1 MNSDS
6 SRVLNSASFAK
17 FLDRNSRKIFIAA
30 IVVTLLLALPPT
42 IMDTPDQASQ
52 DPAGA
57 VFDVQKR
64 IDQVFESPIHGIRVI
79 AEARDSDILTA
90 AALSELLDN
99 QQKLLEADINGEL
112 AVDDLESRSYLYE
125 FYDIES
131 NRQVVGVTSIA
142 DAADDVLQQHPLLNT
157 SLAEATDEQVKF
169 AIHILMS
176 NPETA
181 GLRDVISINATSE
194 QRTVLGQEIGW
205 WESPALLFNVIADNE
220 KLGGGSL
227 AINVG
232 GDENAL
238 KKEEFNRKL
247 QEILRGDEI
256 NYQLWGIAIDVNL
269 ESADEGAQAGMFIT
283 LTAIIAVAIV
293 GLTLR
298 SYWAVAF
305 TGIGLAALIIWLKGI
320 SLLVGIKGG
329 LINDMIVPI
338 AMISFGVD
346 FAVHA
351 IRRYQEER
359 VTTDSSKVALVAGMT
374 GVMAALLLA
383 FISDSVAFLSNTS
396 AGIEAVIHFGLAA
409 SIAVGSA
416 FIVLGLIVPLAVA
429 RADER
434 AIELD
439 ISPGKNRVL
448 KSVGAFGMASGAGV
462 AIIIMIT
469 FSVPIGLAVLLL
481 VTLNQVIL
489 PFYFGLW
496 RARRRGEQAD
506 TRPANQPTRESSGF
520 TEQLVGKVV
529 AFKYVVLV
537 STVILTALAVW
548 GALKLESTFDV
559 KDFFDSSSDFVVSLD
574 QIDVHVG
581 DRGGEPAVVLVV
593 GNLAEPTAIDSL
605 VETFA
610 SFQANESLARGA
622 DGEIQLFT
630 PHILGI
636 IQGNTG
642 SVLARERI
650 RQLTGIEVT
659 DTDGNGIPDTRDG
672 IRAVLDL
679 ALTDGVY
686 NSNDKLIFS
695 ADRVGTAYRRID
707 GIDHAV
713 ITVALP
719 GTREQSK
726 VGTAFD
732 RLTEDLRPIEDAPF
746 ITSVGLTGSPF
757 TRNEG
762 LNATTSS
769 LQKSIPIA
777 AVAALV
783 VLFIAM
789 RSIRYAVVT
798 VIPIGLVVTWLY
810 AIMYMFG
817 FGLNFVTATIG
828 AVSIGV
834 GIDYSIHMTERFREE
849 LRRSRSSA
857 EAARRAARGTGVALA
872 ASAASSIGGFVV
884 MGFAPMPLFS
894 SYGILTAI
902 MIAFA
907 LAASL
912 LVLPALLTLV
922 SADSGRTINDA

>member
-1 MNSDS
+1 
-6 SRVLNSASFAK
+6 
-17 FLDRNSRKIFIAA
+17 
-30 IVVTLLLALPPT
+30 
-42 IMDTPDQASQ
+42 ASQ

-351 IRRYQEER
+351 
-359 VTTDSSKVALVAGMT
+359 
-374 GVMAALLLA
+374 
-383 FISDSVAFLSNTS
+383 
-396 AGIEAVIHFGLAA
+396 
-409 SIAVGSA
+409 
-416 FIVLGLIVPLAVA
+416 
-429 RADER
+429 
-434 AIELD
+434 
-439 ISPGKNRVL
+439 
-448 KSVGAFGMASGAGV
+448 
-462 AIIIMIT
+462 
-469 FSVPIGLAVLLL
+469 
-481 VTLNQVIL
+481 
-489 PFYFGLW
+489 
-496 RARRRGEQAD
+496 
-506 TRPANQPTRESSGF
+506 
-520 TEQLVGKVV
+520 
-529 AFKYVVLV
+529 
-537 STVILTALAVW
+537 
-548 GALKLESTFDV
+548 
-559 KDFFDSSSDFVVSLD
+559 
-574 QIDVHVG
+574 
-581 DRGGEPAVVLVV
+581 
-593 GNLAEPTAIDSL
+593 
-605 VETFA
+605 
-610 SFQANESLARGA
+610 
-622 DGEIQLFT
+622 
-630 PHILGI
+630 
-636 IQGNTG
+636 
-642 SVLARERI
+642 
-650 RQLTGIEVT
+650 
-659 DTDGNGIPDTRDG
+659 
-672 IRAVLDL
+672 
-679 ALTDGVY
+679 
-686 NSNDKLIFS
+686 
-695 ADRVGTAYRRID
+695 
-707 GIDHAV
+707 
-713 ITVALP
+713 
-719 GTREQSK
+719 
-726 VGTAFD
+726 
-732 RLTEDLRPIEDAPF
+732 
-746 ITSVGLTGSPF
+746 
-757 TRNEG
+757 
-762 LNATTSS
+762 
-769 LQKSIPIA
+769 
-777 AVAALV
+777 
-783 VLFIAM
+783 
-789 RSIRYAVVT
+789 
-798 VIPIGLVVTWLY
+798 
-810 AIMYMFG
+810 
-817 FGLNFVTATIG
+817 
-828 AVSIGV
+828 
-834 GIDYSIHMTERFREE
+834 
-849 LRRSRSSA
+849 
-857 EAARRAARGTGVALA
+857 
-872 ASAASSIGGFVV
+872 
-884 MGFAPMPLFS
+884 
-894 SYGILTAI
+894 
-902 MIAFA
+902 
-907 LAASL
+907 
-912 LVLPALLTLV
+912 
-922 SADSGRTINDA
+922 

>member
-1 MNSDS
+1 
-6 SRVLNSASFAK
+6 
-17 FLDRNSRKIFIAA
+17 
-30 IVVTLLLALPPT
+30 
-42 IMDTPDQASQ
+42 MDAPEQASQ

-64 IDQVFESPIHGIRVI
+64 IDQVFESPIHGIGII
-79 AEARDSDILTA
+79 AEARDGDILTA
-90 AALSELLDN
+90 AALGELLVN
-99 QQKLLEADINGEL
+99 QQKLQEADTEGEL
-112 AVDDLESRSYLYE
+112 AVDDLENQSYLYE

-131 NRQVVGVTSIA
+131 NRQVVGVSSIA
-142 DAADDVLQQHPLLNT
+142 DATDDVLRQHPLLNS
-157 SLAEATDEQVKF
+157 SLSDATNEQVKF

-176 NPETA
+176 NSETA
-181 GLRDVISINATSE
+181 GLLDMISINAKSE
-194 QRTVLGQEIGW
+194 QRTVLGQEIDW
-205 WESPALLFNVIADNE
+205 WESPALLFNVVADNE

-232 GDENAL
+232 GDENTL
-238 KKEEFNRKL
+238 KKERFNREL

-256 NYQLWGIAIDVNL
+256 NYQLWGIAIDANL
-269 ESADEGAQAGMFIT
+269 ESADEGEQAGMFIT

-305 TGIGLAALIIWLKGI
+305 TGIGLASLIIWLKGI

-338 AMISFGVD
+338 AMISLGVD

-359 VTTDSSKVALVAGMT
+359 VTTESSKIALVAGMT
-374 GVMAALLLA
+374 GVLAALLLA
-383 FISDSVAFLSNTS
+383 FISDSIAFLSNTS

-434 AIELD
+434 AVDLN
-439 ISPGKNRVL
+439 ISRAKTRVL
-448 KSVGAFGMASGAGV
+448 KSFGVFGMASGAGA
-462 AIIIMIT
+462 AIIIMIA
-469 FSVPIGLAVLLL
+469 FSVPIGLAVLLI
-481 VTLNQVIL
+481 VTFTQVIL

-496 RARRRGEQAD
+496 RARRRGELAD
-506 TRPANQPTRESSGF
+506 VLPAKKISGDSRGI
-520 TEQLVGKVV
+520 TERIVGAVV
-529 AFKYVVLV
+529 ALKYLVLLI
-537 STVILTALAVW
+537 TVIITVLAGW
-548 GALKLESTFDV
+548 AALKLESTFDV
-559 KDFFDSSSDFVVSLD
+559 KDFFDSGSDFVISLD
-574 QIDVHVG
+574 QIDAHVG
-581 DRGGEPAVVLVV
+581 ERGGEPAAVLVV
-593 GNLAEPTAIDSL
+593 GNLAEPTTIDSL
-605 VETFA
+605 QEMFA
-610 SFQANESLARGA
+610 NFQVNESLARGA

-630 PHILGI
+630 PHVLGI
-636 IQGNTG
+636 IKGNTG
-642 SVLARERI
+642 SALARERVQ
-650 RQLTGIEVT
+650 QLSGVEIA
-659 DTDGNGIPDTRDG
+659 DSDGNGIPDTSAG

-686 NSNDKLIFS
+686 NSNDELIFS
-695 ADRVGTAYRRID
+695 AGRVGTAYRRID
-707 GIDHAV
+707 GTDHAV
-713 ITVALP
+713 ITVSLP

-726 VGTAFD
+726 VGIAFD
-732 RLTEDLRPIEDAPF
+732 RLTEDLRPIEEAPA
-746 ITSVGLTGSPF
+746 ITSAGLTGSPF

-762 LNATTSS
+762 LKATTSS

-783 VLFIAM
+783 VLFLAM
-789 RSIRYAVVT
+789 RSVRYALVT
-798 VIPIGLVVTWLY
+798 VVPIGLVVTWLY
-810 AIMYMFG
+810 AIMYVFG

-834 GIDYSIHMTERFREE
+834 GIDYSIHMTARFREE

-857 EAARRAARGTGVALA
+857 EAARRAAQGTGVALA
-872 ASAASSIGGFVV
+872 ASAASSIGGFAV

-902 MIAFA
+902 MIALA
-907 LAASL
+907 LAASI

-922 SADSGRTINDA
+922 SADDSGLPDDA